1 MDLTFFRKRA
11 LPPSSK
17 AHFATL
23 NRGFKTVTWYLV
35 PADTFPDS
43 KNYILQTI
51 ALTSHRYS
59 KNHWIK
65 EIGNDAG

>member
-1 MDLTFFRKRA
+1 MDLTFFRKRG
-11 LPPSSK
+11 LPPLSK
-17 AHFATL
+17 AHFVTL
-23 NRGFKTVTWYLV
+23 NRCFKTVTWYSV
-35 PADTFPDS
+35 PDTFPDS

-59 KNHWIK
+59 KNRWIK